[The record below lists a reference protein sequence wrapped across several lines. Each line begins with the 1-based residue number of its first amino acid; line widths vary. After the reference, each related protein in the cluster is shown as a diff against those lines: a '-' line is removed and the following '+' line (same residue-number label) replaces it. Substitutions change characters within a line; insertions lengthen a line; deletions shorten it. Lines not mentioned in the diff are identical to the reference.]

1 VDSRELLMAE
11 AYDEGMVSEV
21 IRPAAIIPEE
31 SARAVLVELALRDV
45 ANGGVWAS
53 EPSLWS
59 RYDRPWTGVGSPGD
73 AELIGAIQMAFGT
86 PTRYDLTI
94 YRVTLTRVG
103 VAAGWTVSSLCDEA
117 LGYAGLGLAGC
128 PRATLGAP
136 PKPFRFSPSD
146 AAARPG
152 SAREDGARLQVDGD
166 RADRAAHVD
175 RGDAGRDVQPA
186 GQRHQLEDPQHGT
199 LVSDEVQRATEQ

>member
-1 VDSRELLMAE
+1 VDIAELLMAE

-21 IRPAAIIPEE
+21 LRPAAIIPEE
-31 SARAVLVELALRDV
+31 SARSILVELALRDV

-59 RYDRPWTGVGSPGD
+59 RYDRSWSGRGAPA

-86 PTRYDLTI
+86 PTRYDITI

-103 VAAGWTVSSLCDEA
+103 LAAGWTVSSLCDEA
-117 LGYAGLGLAGC
+117 LGFGGLDLASC

-136 PKPFRFSPSD
+136 PKPFRF
-146 AAARPG
+146 
-152 SAREDGARLQVDGD
+152 
-166 RADRAAHVD
+166 
-175 RGDAGRDVQPA
+175 
-186 GQRHQLEDPQHGT
+186 
-199 LVSDEVQRATEQ
+199 